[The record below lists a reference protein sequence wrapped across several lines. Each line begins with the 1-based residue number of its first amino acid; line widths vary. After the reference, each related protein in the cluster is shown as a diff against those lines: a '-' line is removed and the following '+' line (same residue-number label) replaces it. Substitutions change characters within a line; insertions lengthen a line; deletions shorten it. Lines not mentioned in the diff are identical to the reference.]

1 MNQFQ
6 EFRQPG
12 ARASKSTLFLEKNDK
27 FSPEPSNNQPHEEGD
42 AIQNFASGDNLTKI
56 AEPIKICSPAQ
67 ISGKHLAKPF
77 RKGVPFRLH

>member
-12 ARASKSTLFLEKNDK
+12 ARASKITLFLEKNDK
-27 FSPEPSNNQPHEEGD
+27 FSPELSNNQPLEEGD
-42 AIQNFASGDNLTKI
+42 AIQNFTSGVNLTKI

-77 RKGVPFRLH
+77 PKGVPFRPH